1 LKTLRPSIKFKRAG
15 ILEAAEMGSIELTKA
30 PYDRLLE
37 IKSLGGG
44 FGWEKKFES
53 LGIRKGKRLRKIAS
67 QPFGGPLVIE
77 VDGSKISLGRGIA
90 AKIVVEVLKAPSDG
104 TCPRPP

>member
-1 LKTLRPSIKFKRAG
+1 MKTMGRSIKFKRAAV
-15 ILEAAEMGSIELTKA
+15 LDPPEMGTIELTKA
-30 PYDRLLE
+30 PYDRPLE
-37 IKSLGGG
+37 IKSLTGG

-53 LGIRKGKRLRKIAS
+53 LGIRKGRRLRKIAS

-90 AKIVVEVLKAPSDG
+90 AKIVVEVLTAPGERSG
-104 TCPRPP
+104 PRPL